1 MLNLT
6 LTSGDGVKIG
16 EDVQIVFESTPS
28 MGRIKVSIEAPRDKN
43 IARMPGEKKRT
54 GNVVIVK
61 KNRRMESAIS
71 LKTRPSEDMPLKD
84 MPLQAMSLKEGL
96 K

>member
-6 LTSGDGVKIG
+6 LTSGDGIKIG

-43 IARMPGEKKRT
+43 IARLPTEKKKM
-54 GNVVIVK
+54 GNIVIVK
-61 KNRRMESAIS
+61 NNRQ
-71 LKTRPSEDMPLKD
+71 K
-84 MPLQAMSLKEGL
+84 
-96 K
+96 